1 MKSLGIYKVI
11 KNIFFP
17 PAQTA
22 MSLFE
27 NINDLYKSRCVS
39 QSLLQRQQLDI
50 YLVAFLQVRVR
61 QIFNKK
67 YQPSVQQ

>member
-1 MKSLGIYKVI
+1 
-11 KNIFFP
+11 
-17 PAQTA
+17 